1 MGIFLTVLPLAVGG
15 TAAVLTMDAM
25 AQYSALPQPP
35 LAPPAWVFPAVWTV
49 LYLLMGAASRRVY
62 RLGTQE
68 SRNALMLYYVQLAA
82 HFVWPLL
89 YFRAQEYAV
98 AFWWLLLLLALVFWL
113 TLSGAN
119 TVSAMLSGFLLGL
132 EAPLRRALVLLS
144 LPPSAVSLLTD
155 GVWRVLATVV
165 SVMLPRGRRLSAA
178 HRASAGSCV
187 LPRRRLRQAEPKHV
201 LARAAC
207 AKKQN
212 RMRFPILLKA
222 IFRFLCPA

>member
-15 TAAVLTMDAM
+15 AAAVLTMDAM

-89 YFRAQEYAV
+89 YFWAQEYEV
-98 AFWWLLLLLALVFWL
+98 AFWWLLLLLALV
-113 TLSGAN
+113 
-119 TVSAMLSGFLLGL
+119 
-132 EAPLRRALVLLS
+132 
-144 LPPSAVSLLTD
+144 
-155 GVWRVLATVV
+155 LAA
-165 SVMLPRGRRLSAA
+165 LSAFFRLDKA
-178 HRASAGSCV
+178 AG
-187 LPRRRLRQAEPKHV
+187 RLLMPY
-201 LARAAC
+201 AAWLLF
-207 AKKQN
+207 AAYLN
-212 RMRFPILLKA
+212 YSMMRMA
-222 IFRFLCPA
+222 

>member
-15 TAAVLTMDAM
+15 AAAVLTMDAM

-68 SRNALMLYYVQLAA
+68 SRNALMLYYVQLAV

-98 AFWWLLLLLALVFWL
+98 AFWWLLLLLALV
-113 TLSGAN
+113 
-119 TVSAMLSGFLLGL
+119 
-132 EAPLRRALVLLS
+132 
-144 LPPSAVSLLTD
+144 
-155 GVWRVLATVV
+155 LAA
-165 SVMLPRGRRLSAA
+165 LSAFFRLDKAAGRLLMPYAAWLLFAA
-178 HRASAGSCV
+178 HLNYSMM
-187 LPRRRLRQAEPKHV
+187 
-201 LARAAC
+201 
-207 AKKQN
+207 
-212 RMRFPILLKA
+212 RMA
-222 IFRFLCPA
+222 

>member
-15 TAAVLTMDAM
+15 AAAVLTMDAM

-68 SRNALMLYYVQLAA
+68 SRNALMLYYVQLAV

-98 AFWWLLLLLALVFWL
+98 AFWWLLLMLALV
-113 TLSGAN
+113 
-119 TVSAMLSGFLLGL
+119 
-132 EAPLRRALVLLS
+132 
-144 LPPSAVSLLTD
+144 
-155 GVWRVLATVV
+155 LAA
-165 SVMLPRGRRLSAA
+165 LSAFFRLDKA
-178 HRASAGSCV
+178 AG
-187 LPRRRLRQAEPKHV
+187 RLLMPY
-201 LARAAC
+201 AAWLLF
-207 AKKQN
+207 AAYLN
-212 RMRFPILLKA
+212 YSMMRMA
-222 IFRFLCPA
+222 